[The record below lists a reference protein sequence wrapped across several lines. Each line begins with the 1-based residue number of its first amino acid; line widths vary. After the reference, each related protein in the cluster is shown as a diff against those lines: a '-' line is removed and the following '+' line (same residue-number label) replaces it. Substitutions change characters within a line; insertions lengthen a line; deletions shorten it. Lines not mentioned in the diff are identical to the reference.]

1 MKNKIIRICLALLV
15 SLGAS
20 KTNADEVTDLIESG
34 LKAYAD
40 KDFKN
45 ALEELKYA
53 EAQIQEMV
61 NKKNETLL
69 PEPPEGWEAK
79 GVKTTSMAMAGGGTM
94 MSREYTNDKQTMK
107 IEIAANSPLMGM
119 MTMMMKNPMMMSGNQ
134 DMSAYRYKRQKG
146 MVETKRDRMETKLL
160 LAGQI
165 LLSLTLN
172 DRDKDRLKEK
182 GKETTEQFLDSM
194 DFAKIKEA
202 LLVN

>member
-1 MKNKIIRICLALLV
+1 MKNIIIRICLALLV
-15 SLGAS
+15 SSGAS
-20 KTNADEVTDLIESG
+20 SMYADEVTDLIDSG
-34 LKAYAD
+34 LKAYVD
-40 KDFKN
+40 KDYKL

-53 EAQIQEMV
+53 EAQIQEKV
-61 NKKNETLL
+61 NKENETLL

-79 GVKTTSMAMAGGGTM
+79 GVKTTSMAMTGGGTM

-107 IEIAANSPLMGM
+107 IEVAANSPLMGM
-119 MTMMMKNPMMMSGNQ
+119 MTMMMKNPMMMTGNQ

-182 GKETTEQFLDSM
+182 GKETTEHFLDKM

>member
-1 MKNKIIRICLALLV
+1 MKNIIIRVCLALLV
-15 SLGAS
+15 SSGAS
-20 KTNADEVTDLIESG
+20 SLYADEVTDLIDSG
-34 LKAYAD
+34 LKAYVD
-40 KDFKN
+40 KDYKL

-53 EAQIQEMV
+53 EAQIQEKV
-61 NKKNETLL
+61 NKENETLL

-79 GVKTTSMAMAGGGTM
+79 GVKTTSMAMAGGGNM
-94 MSREYTNDKQTMK
+94 MSREYTSDKQTMK

-134 DMSAYRYKRQKG
+134 DMSSYRYKRQKG
-146 MVETKRDRMETKLL
+146 MVEIKRDRMETKLL

-182 GKETTEQFLDSM
+182 GKETTEQFLDKM
-194 DFAKIKEA
+194 DFAKIKDA
-202 LLVN
+202 LLIN